1 MGNAPQIREGDETP
15 FLSHLG
21 RIVDKE
27 KDAGGGFCVKS
38 PPDPTRKPA
47 GIDTAFPSMGNAP
60 QMREGDEASLL
71 SHPGRIVDRE
81 SANRYTP
88 IGFGERYGEPAFDFK
103 RRFPIKSP

>member
-1 MGNAPQIREGDETP
+1 MVLRKEAFASKAPSRPTRKPAGIDTECPSNSNAPQIREGDE
-15 FLSHLG
+15 
-21 RIVDKE
+21 
-27 KDAGGGFCVKS
+27 
-38 PPDPTRKPA
+38 
-47 GIDTAFPSMGNAP
+47 
-60 QMREGDEASLL
+60 ASFL